1 MKNKYLKP
9 EIELLNLKSSDKI
22 SDDGGADDDLE
33 NGTTGAASSGN
44 EWTKYY

>member
-22 SDDGGADDDLE
+22 SDDGGADNDWE
-33 NGTTGAASSGN
+33 NGATGAASSGN

>member
-9 EIELLNLKSSDKI
+9 EIELSNLKSCDRI
-22 SDDGGADDDLE
+22 SYDGGTDVNWE
-33 NGTTGAASSGN
+33 NGTTGVASSGN

>member
-1 MKNKYLKP
+1 MKNNYLKP

-22 SDDGGADDDLE
+22 SDDGGADDDWE

>member
-9 EIELLNLKSSDKI
+9 EIELLNLKSSDRI
-22 SDDGGADDDLE
+22 SDDGGADDDWE
-33 NGTTGAASSGN
+33 SCAVNYTSSDN

>member
-9 EIELLNLKSSDKI
+9 EIELLNLKPCVGI
-22 SDDGGADDDLE
+22 SDDDWE
-33 NGTTGAASSGN
+33 NITTGAASFGD